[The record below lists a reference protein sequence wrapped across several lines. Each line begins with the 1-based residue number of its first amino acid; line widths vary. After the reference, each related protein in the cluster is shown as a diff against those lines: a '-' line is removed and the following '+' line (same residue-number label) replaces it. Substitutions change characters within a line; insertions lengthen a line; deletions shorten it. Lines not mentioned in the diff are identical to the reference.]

1 MDKTWGEFKKKK
13 LGSGEFILSM
23 MRELQLL
30 IISVLMDGDQ
40 QFGNHLT
47 DETEREKLH
56 RPMLTILLPSK
67 LSVENK
73 TFR

>member
-1 MDKTWGEFKKKK
+1 
-13 LGSGEFILSM
+13 
-23 MRELQLL
+23 
-30 IISVLMDGDQ
+30 MDGDQ